1 MSARNF
7 ELSNLTVIV
16 DCNGIQSDGFK
27 KDVMNQFSL
36 TEKFSAFG
44 FNTIEI
50 NGHDHDAI
58 LDAFNNKDLSR
69 PNAIIAK
76 TIKGK
81 GISFMENDV
90 LWHHGVLSQVQFDKA
105 IEELNYNIMVEIN
118 KLSSYTFSKLGQSG
132 AAFGIGLLEANKS
145 IANIKVISAD
155 MSRPAGLGRFIN
167 LFPNQFFNVGIAE
180 QNAVGIAAGMSSEGN
195 NVIVTAQA
203 VFITMRSFEQVRQ
216 YFGYMKLNATIVGVA
231 SGFGLTFF
239 GNTHYAIE
247 DIALMRSI
255 PGMTVLSPSDAGQ
268 AAKMIVAAIQLDTPV
283 YIRFT
288 GSLNCPIVYKE
299 EFDYEIGK
307 AIKVKDGLDITIFA
321 TGLMVYNSIKA
332 AELLE
337 KHNISVRIIDMHTIK
352 PIDSKTIQD
361 CFDSNLFVS
370 IEEHNIIGGL
380 GTAISDFLSETSKHP
395 TLLKLGIKD
404 QFSHPGEYEYL
415 IQQNRLDFQSIAED
429 ILVKYNTL

>member
-1 MSARNF
+1 
-7 ELSNLTVIV
+7 
-16 DCNGIQSDGFK
+16 
-27 KDVMNQFSL
+27 
-36 TEKFSAFG
+36 
-44 FNTIEI
+44 
-50 NGHDHDAI
+50 
-58 LDAFNNKDLSR
+58 
-69 PNAIIAK
+69 
-76 TIKGK
+76 
-81 GISFMENDV
+81 
-90 LWHHGVLSQVQFDKA
+90 
-105 IEELNYNIMVEIN
+105 
-118 KLSSYTFSKLGQSG
+118 
-132 AAFGIGLLEANKS
+132 
-145 IANIKVISAD
+145 
-155 MSRPAGLGRFIN
+155 
-167 LFPNQFFNVGIAE
+167 
-180 QNAVGIAAGMSSEGN
+180 
-195 NVIVTAQA
+195 
-203 VFITMRSFEQVRQ
+203 MRSFEQVRQ

-247 DIALMRSI
+247 DISLMRSI

-361 CFDSNLFVS
+361 CFDSKLFVS

-380 GTAISDFLSETSKHP
+380 GTAISDLLSETSKHP

>member
-1 MSARNF
+1 
-7 ELSNLTVIV
+7 
-16 DCNGIQSDGFK
+16 
-27 KDVMNQFSL
+27 
-36 TEKFSAFG
+36 
-44 FNTIEI
+44 
-50 NGHDHDAI
+50 
-58 LDAFNNKDLSR
+58 
-69 PNAIIAK
+69 
-76 TIKGK
+76 
-81 GISFMENDV
+81 
-90 LWHHGVLSQVQFDKA
+90 
-105 IEELNYNIMVEIN
+105 MVEIN

-145 IANIKVISAD
+145 IINIKVISAD

-167 LFPNQFFNVGIAE
+167 LFPDQFFNVGIAE

-268 AAKMIVAAIQLDTPV
+268 AAKMIVAAIQLETPV

-352 PIDSKTIQD
+352 PIDSTTIQD

-380 GTAISDFLSETSKHP
+380 GTAISDLLSETSKHP

>member
-1 MSARNF
+1 
-7 ELSNLTVIV
+7 
-16 DCNGIQSDGFK
+16 
-27 KDVMNQFSL
+27 
-36 TEKFSAFG
+36 
-44 FNTIEI
+44 
-50 NGHDHDAI
+50 
-58 LDAFNNKDLSR
+58 
-69 PNAIIAK
+69 
-76 TIKGK
+76 
-81 GISFMENDV
+81 
-90 LWHHGVLSQVQFDKA
+90 
-105 IEELNYNIMVEIN
+105 MVEIN

-155 MSRPAGLGRFIN
+155 MSRPVGLGRFIN
-167 LFPNQFFNVGIAE
+167 LFPDQFFNVGIEE

-352 PIDSKTIQD
+352 TIDSITIQD
-361 CFDSNLFVS
+361 
-370 IEEHNIIGGL
+370 
-380 GTAISDFLSETSKHP
+380 
-395 TLLKLGIKD
+395 
-404 QFSHPGEYEYL
+404 
-415 IQQNRLDFQSIAED
+415 
-429 ILVKYNTL
+429 

>member
-1 MSARNF
+1 
-7 ELSNLTVIV
+7 
-16 DCNGIQSDGFK
+16 
-27 KDVMNQFSL
+27 
-36 TEKFSAFG
+36 
-44 FNTIEI
+44 
-50 NGHDHDAI
+50 
-58 LDAFNNKDLSR
+58 
-69 PNAIIAK
+69 
-76 TIKGK
+76 
-81 GISFMENDV
+81 
-90 LWHHGVLSQVQFDKA
+90 
-105 IEELNYNIMVEIN
+105 MVEIN

-167 LFPNQFFNVGIAE
+167 LFPDQFFNVGIAE

-239 GNTHYAIE
+239 GNTHYALE

-337 KHNISVRIIDMHTIK
+337 THKISVRIIDMHTIK
-352 PIDSKTIQD
+352 PIDSTTIQD
-361 CFDSNLFVS
+361 CFDSNLFV
-370 IEEHNIIGGL
+370 
-380 GTAISDFLSETSKHP
+380 
-395 TLLKLGIKD
+395 
-404 QFSHPGEYEYL
+404 
-415 IQQNRLDFQSIAED
+415 
-429 ILVKYNTL
+429 

>member
-1 MSARNF
+1 
-7 ELSNLTVIV
+7 
-16 DCNGIQSDGFK
+16 
-27 KDVMNQFSL
+27 
-36 TEKFSAFG
+36 
-44 FNTIEI
+44 
-50 NGHDHDAI
+50 
-58 LDAFNNKDLSR
+58 
-69 PNAIIAK
+69 
-76 TIKGK
+76 
-81 GISFMENDV
+81 
-90 LWHHGVLSQVQFDKA
+90 
-105 IEELNYNIMVEIN
+105 
-118 KLSSYTFSKLGQSG
+118 
-132 AAFGIGLLEANKS
+132 
-145 IANIKVISAD
+145 
-155 MSRPAGLGRFIN
+155 MSRPVGLGRFIN
-167 LFPNQFFNVGIAE
+167 LFPDQFFNVGIAE

-268 AAKMIVAAIQLDTPV
+268 AAKMIFAAIQLNTPV
-283 YIRFT
+283 YIRLT

-332 AELLE
+332 AKLLE
-337 KHNISVRIIDMHTIK
+337 TYKISVRIIDMHTIK
-352 PIDSKTIQD
+352 PIDTKTIQD
-361 CFDSNLFVS
+361 CFDSKLFVS

-380 GTAISDFLSETSKHP
+380 GTAISDLVSETSKHP

-415 IQQNRLDFQSIAED
+415 IQQNRLDSQSIAED